1 MHSSSWRSPSARW
14 AMPKE
19 GRRQRGRHQIRPLPS
34 AWWGGAAL
42 DLAALECQLEW
53 GEEKGWRRIR
63 TLPSV
68 GGKGWRT
75 GRAVPDLAVPLRW
88 WEGAERGR
96 GGLPHAVITP
106 PPPVWTLSGH
116 CPSHHRSGCAP
127 APLRHRV
134 DTPLLPAG
142 AAASVLVALAMRE
155 RKGGA
160 GEEEEEVRQLF
171 GQRGH
176 NGHRVRER
184 DLG

>member
-14 AMPKE
+14 AMLKE

-75 GRAVPDLAVPLRW
+75 GRAVPDLAVPLRR

-106 PPPVWTLSGH
+106 PRCGRCPVTAQVIIDQVARLPHFAIAWTRPCCLQVQ
-116 CPSHHRSGCAP
+116 
-127 APLRHRV
+127 RH
-134 DTPLLPAG
+134 PCWWHWL
-142 AAASVLVALAMRE
+142 
-155 RKGGA
+155 
-160 GEEEEEVRQLF
+160 
-171 GQRGH
+171 
-176 NGHRVRER
+176 
-184 DLG
+184 

>member
-14 AMPKE
+14 AMLKE

-75 GRAVPDLAVPLRW
+75 GRAVPDLAVPLRR

-106 PPPVWTLSGH
+106 PPGVDVVQSLPKSSSIRLRACPTSPSRGRAPVACRCSGIRVGGIGYEGEEGRGGGGGGGGSAVVWTE
-116 CPSHHRSGCAP
+116 
-127 APLRHRV
+127 
-134 DTPLLPAG
+134 G
-142 AAASVLVALAMRE
+142 A
-155 RKGGA
+155 
-160 GEEEEEVRQLF
+160 
-171 GQRGH
+171 
-176 NGHRVRER
+176 
-184 DLG
+184 